1 MRAPALT
8 DPLLLAVL
16 WYVTRRVIGLEATFV
31 IERVIVAFLP
41 LRCVLVAGAYSGVL
55 DAEHW

>member
-1 MRAPALT
+1 M
-8 DPLLLAVL
+8 LAVL

-55 DAEHW
+55 DAEHR